1 MASHEEDREGSV
13 GRGVFFF
20 EVVLCFLGVSAAPK
34 GANGGADKSALDAT
48 RSRAG
53 VRCVGPCLTALARL
67 DPPPRTRLRRRLVSI
82 LHAGGERARRGLL
95 PSARTAGCVVVFVC
109 ARSSASRTRTPTC
122 SSSARADSASR
133 SRSRLEPH
141 APCLPAALCPPRL
154 PRAQCQIYEADSE
167 VVTGE
172 MRDFSTLVPRLLEQL
187 QRERDGQPLTSRRL
201 VVFVFN
207 GHNHYDATVP
217 Q

>member
-1 MASHEEDREGSV
+1 MY
-13 GRGVFFF
+13 
-20 EVVLCFLGVSAAPK
+20 
-34 GANGGADKSALDAT
+34 GADTHHAHRPTDINVRLPQWRT
-48 RSRAG
+48 GYSRWSPHIGA
-53 VRCVGPCLTALARL
+53 
-67 DPPPRTRLRRRLVSI
+67 
-82 LHAGGERARRGLL
+82 
-95 PSARTAGCVVVFVC
+95 VFVC
-109 ARSSASRTRTPTC
+109 ARSSASRTRTPTG

-133 SRSRLEPH
+133 SRSRLENH